1 MVYIDRIQGDET
13 VTHAGLKFELM
24 VGIPST
30 WISEDCSS
38 GRPWRRLPDW
48 TIAVAFLVA
57 VLVAGLWLVAGGMN
71 LTHEDGFYYFKIAQ
85 HVASGHGS
93 TFDGRHLTNG
103 YHPLWLLLL
112 VPLFWL
118 APSADDALTAGV
130 LVQVVLSAA
139 VVSLVYCTARLL
151 MGRVGA
157 VLAAQL
163 WLVFT
168 ASVTL
173 GGQEFAVQSVG
184 VLATAHLYLRARPDV
199 RSAPVATYGTLG
211 LLLALT
217 ALARL
222 ETIAL
227 AVIVGAW
234 LAWPWVRRG
243 STRQHAARLAAFG
256 LPVLLVVIAYVVA
269 NLTLFGY
276 LVPVSAAVKREWSAA
291 LLVADPWFQSDGW
304 LAAKAR
310 HLLWPLTK
318 SDRLS
323 TLYLA
328 LGIPVIAGLWG
339 LRWIAP
345 RAIAPGAVHR
355 LLTATSPFVTYG
367 LALAGCYTLLY
378 HGSLSYP
385 PHYYVVQPWLAALLV
400 GAIADDVTHRLA
412 DGTRRAWG
420 LTLSVV
426 AVLIVPAGAAFEV
439 RAWQAEQ
446 RHGGTVAPLH
456 DAARWVS
463 QHVPPDS
470 VVGSW
475 NAGAIGF
482 LSGREVVNL
491 DGLVNSWDYFRR
503 DRHDLCRYWDEAGI
517 SYIVDIFDGT
527 QPVTPAPT
535 TWSFGDCADR
545 MQPLLVDDRYQASW
559 RIEAYFVDGG
569 DPGP

>member
-1 MVYIDRIQGDET
+1 MAGRLLTWMDED
-13 VTHAGLKFELM
+13 H
-24 VGIPST
+24 PS
-30 WISEDCSS
+30 
-38 GRPWRRLPDW
+38 WRHDWLLPDW
-48 TIAVAFLVA
+48 MIAAVCAA
-57 VLVAGLWLVAGGMN
+57 TVLVGGLWLVASGMN

-93 TFDGRHLTNG
+93 TFDGHHLTNG

-118 APSADDALTAGV
+118 APSADVALTAGL
-130 LVQVVLSAA
+130 LVQVVLSAVA
-139 VVSLVYCTARLL
+139 VILVYYTARLL
-151 MGRVGA
+151 LGRVGA

-173 GGQEFAVQSVG
+173 GGQEFAVQAVG

-199 RSAPVATYGTLG
+199 RSAPMATYGALG

-222 ETIAL
+222 ETFAL
-227 AVIVGAW
+227 AVIVGGW
-234 LAWPWVRRG
+234 LAWPRVHGGHTRR
-243 STRQHAARLAAFG
+243 HAVRLAAFG
-256 LPVLLVVIAYVVA
+256 LPVLIVVLAYLAA
-269 NLTLFGY
+269 NLTLVGY

-291 LLVADPWFQSDGW
+291 LLAADPWFQSHGW
-304 LAAKAR
+304 LVAKAR
-310 HLLWPLTK
+310 HALWPLTQ

-323 TLYLA
+323 TLHLA

-345 RAIAPGAVHR
+345 GMIAPGAVHR
-355 LLTATSPFVTYG
+355 LLTAASPFVAFG
-367 LALAGCYTLLY
+367 LALAGSYTLLY

-385 PHYYVVQPWLAALLV
+385 PHYFVVQPWLAALLV
-400 GAIADDVTHRLA
+400 GALADDVTHRLT
-412 DGTRRAWG
+412 DGGRRAWG
-420 LTLSVV
+420 LTLAVV
-426 AVLIVPAGAAFEV
+426 ALLIVPAAAAIEV
-439 RAWQAEQ
+439 RAWRAEQ
-446 RHGGTVAPLH
+446 QHSGTVAPLH

-463 QHVPPDS
+463 QHVPPDG

-503 DRHDLCRYWDEAGI
+503 DRHNLCRYWGEAGI

-535 TWSFGDCADR
+535 RLSFGECVDH